1 MPTSYCCPCCQ
12 QLLQNQNNQFT
23 CTGCN
28 STFPVV
34 NNIPV
39 LIDEQRSI
47 FTINDYTTV
56 FRDCHNDQRND
67 HTPATGIKAT
77 LVKAL
82 WFLQKHAPANTY
94 NLKAKSNYAVFGN
107 LLLSKTPKPKVLIIG
122 GKTTGEGMQELLQL
136 PITFVATDV
145 AFGPNTQV
153 ICDAHHLPF
162 ANASFDG
169 VIIQAVLE
177 YLVDPYACVDEIHRV
192 LKPGM
197 PVYAETPFIQQ
208 VHGGAYDFTRF
219 THLGFKRLFR
229 KFKEIDS
236 GACVGT
242 GSALAWSYKYFLL
255 SFTNKKIVREL
266 LLIVAAYTSFFLKY
280 FDYFTIHNKATLDA
294 ASGYYFLGTQSEEVL
309 SDRELIQQYQG
320 MV

>member
-1 MPTSYCCPCCQ
+1 METLYCCPCCQ
-12 QLLQNQNNQFT
+12 KELQTHIDRFSCLSCST
-23 CTGCN
+23 
-28 STFPVV
+28 TFPLI
-34 NNIPV
+34 NNVPV
-39 LIDEQRSI
+39 LIDEKRSLFSI
-47 FTINDYTTV
+47 SDYTS
-56 FRDCHNDQRND
+56 
-67 HTPATGIKAT
+67 TPNSSQISGSSPAIG
-77 LVKAL
+77 VKAAVVKTL

-94 NLKAKSNYAVFGN
+94 NLKAKSNYQIFGN
-107 LLLSKTPKPKVLIIG
+107 LLLSKTNRPKVLIIG
-122 GKTTGEGMQELLQL
+122 GKTTGEGMKELLKL

-162 ANASFDG
+162 PTGYFDG

-177 YLVDPYACVDEIHRV
+177 YLVDPYECVAEIHRV
-192 LKPGM
+192 LKHGM

-255 SFTNKKIVREL
+255 SFTNKKMVREL
-266 LLIVAAYTSFFLKY
+266 LLIFAAYTSFFLKY
-280 FDYFTIHNKATLDA
+280 FDYFTINSKATLDA
-294 ASGYYFLGTQSEEVL
+294 ASGYYFMGTKSDEVL
-309 SDRELIQQYQG
+309 SDREMVKQYQG
-320 MV
+320 MI